1 MNSVPGN
8 KVLFVDDEPG
18 MREIMAILLHEDGY
32 EVLTA
37 SDGLDALAKIRASK
51 PDLIISDLN
60 MPRMSGTELLSVVRR
75 RFPAIPSIAISESY
89 ERSDRLPPGVLAD
102 AFYPKERCNPDEFL
116 RTVASLIRASTARR
130 GDNLCSQQ
138 PAVQLMRAVR
148 DSDSQT
154 SLMLNCPDCLRT
166 FSPDYPEKDSG
177 GVNEAHCPFCAAP
190 VSFVTDA
197 SRVCAHRTTLDA
209 GPATGPLPA

>member
-8 KVLFVDDEPG
+8 KVLFVDDEPS

-37 SDGLDALAKIRASK
+37 NDGLDALAKIRAST

-89 ERSDRLPPGVLAD
+89 ERSDRLPPDVMAD

-116 RTVASLIRASTARR
+116 RTVASLIRNSTMLRKESLH
-130 GDNLCSQQ
+130 GELT
-138 PAVQLMRAVR
+138 PVQFTRVVR
-148 DSDSQT
+148 EANGQT
-154 SLMLNCPDCLRT
+154 SLKLNCPDCLRA
-166 FSPDYPEKDSG
+166 FSPEPGRASE
-177 GVNEAHCPFCAAP
+177 GVQETRCPSCAAT
-190 VSFVTDA
+190 VRFVTDT
-197 SRVCAHRTTLDA
+197 SRECAHRSAFDE
-209 GPATGPLPA
+209 GPWRV